1 MTEAASQP
9 IPAKPALS
17 LITRSGLLLAATPSI
32 LWLLLYFAL
41 AAHLRLGLGRWPD
54 SIGDNP
60 DTPLFQMHTE
70 LVWMYFTALLF
81 SLFAVPLI
89 IAVLESEAFT
99 PDESRVI
106 TVFEDGSARVWDQSK
121 APAGSVLE
129 GHTGLIYAVAIS
141 PDGAQ
146 AITCSVDKSLRIC
159 DLTRGSQ
166 TRAIENLTAGVW
178 SVCYSRD

>member
-89 IAVLESEAFT
+89 IAVL
-99 PDESRVI
+99 
-106 TVFEDGSARVWDQSK
+106 VFLPRCRRFVVHLVAYSISI
-121 APAGSVLE
+121 
-129 GHTGLIYAVAIS
+129 GLA
-141 PDGAQ
+141 
-146 AITCSVDKSLRIC
+146 
-159 DLTRGSQ
+159 
-166 TRAIENLTAGVW
+166 
-178 SVCYSRD
+178 

>member
-81 SLFAVPLI
+81 SLFAGKQGEEQGGEVHPDQLG
-89 IAVLESEAFT
+89 VHLEEGCVGVVA
-99 PDESRVI
+99 
-106 TVFEDGSARVWDQSK
+106 DGVG
-121 APAGSVLE
+121 PAAKTKPEVGGE
-129 GHTGLIYAVAIS
+129 GEV
-141 PDGAQ
+141 
-146 AITCSVDKSLRIC
+146 
-159 DLTRGSQ
+159 
-166 TRAIENLTAGVW
+166 E
-178 SVCYSRD
+178 

>member
-70 LVWMYFTALLF
+70 LVWIYFTALLF

-89 IAVLESEAFT
+89 IAVL
-99 PDESRVI
+99 
-106 TVFEDGSARVWDQSK
+106 VFLPRCRRFVVHLVAYSISIGLAWALMHLAPGSFVYWFFD
-121 APAGSVLE
+121 
-129 GHTGLIYAVAIS
+129 
-141 PDGAQ
+141 
-146 AITCSVDKSLRIC
+146 
-159 DLTRGSQ
+159 
-166 TRAIENLTAGVW
+166 
-178 SVCYSRD
+178 

>member
-89 IAVLESEAFT
+89 IAVLVFLPRCRRFVVHLVACLLYTSPSPRDVE
-99 PDESRVI
+99 ESRMPS
-106 TVFEDGSARVWDQSK
+106 SA
-121 APAGSVLE
+121 
-129 GHTGLIYAVAIS
+129 
-141 PDGAQ
+141 
-146 AITCSVDKSLRIC
+146 
-159 DLTRGSQ
+159 
-166 TRAIENLTAGVW
+166 
-178 SVCYSRD
+178 